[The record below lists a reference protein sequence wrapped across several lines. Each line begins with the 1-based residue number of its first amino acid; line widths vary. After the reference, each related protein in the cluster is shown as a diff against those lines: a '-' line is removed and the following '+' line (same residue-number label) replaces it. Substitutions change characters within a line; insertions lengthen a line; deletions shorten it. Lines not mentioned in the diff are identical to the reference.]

1 MTMAAQTTPDIIQN
15 LLHNIGTPRET
26 ALYLSLLRRG
36 QEKPGVLVKVGGAV
50 LREQIGELVGALAF
64 LAGVGVTPIV
74 VHGGG
79 PQLDE
84 ALDEQGVESV
94 RVDGQRVTTPD
105 VLAVARRVFLAEG
118 ERLAER
124 LERAGARARP
134 VSSGLVEAEAMDADR
149 LGLVGRASG
158 VRAETLLSVW
168 RSGAV
173 PIVPALGETPG
184 GQILNVNA
192 DGVAAMLAHRLAI
205 PKVVFLTG
213 TGGLLDAQGRRV
225 PAVNLIEDYD
235 RMLGEGLVTG
245 GMAVKLREI
254 KAMLDAHPGECSVSI
269 ASPGHLVRE
278 LLTHR
283 GDGTLV
289 RKGVTIS
296 EVRELSVGD
305 KDVLGR
311 LIESSFGRTLRE
323 DYFERTPIER
333 VLVSSDRLAA
343 AVMLE
348 AEHAAYLDKF
358 AVTPEAQ
365 GAGVGA
371 SLWRRITETSPRL
384 FWRCRA
390 GNPIARWYFE
400 RADGMARHGE
410 WIVFWRGM
418 ENRREIDRCV
428 RWSLSIEP
436 SFVSAEESP
445 VGV

>member
-1 MTMAAQTTPDIIQN
+1 MTAPTTPDIIQN

-36 QEKPGVLVKVGGAV
+36 KDTPGVLIKVGGAI
-50 LREQIGELVGALAF
+50 LRDQLDELVGALAF
-64 LAGVGVTPIV
+64 LAGVGVTPVV

-84 ALDEQGVESV
+84 ALEEAGVQSH
-94 RVDGQRVTTPD
+94 RVDGQRATTPE
-105 VLAVARRVFLAEG
+105 VLAVARRVFHAEG

-124 LERAGARARP
+124 LERAGVRARP
-134 VSSGLVEAEAMDADR
+134 IISGLVEAEPLDPER
-149 LGLVGRASG
+149 LGLVGRAVGLRPDSML
-158 VRAETLLSVW
+158 AAW
-168 RSGAV
+168 RSGVV
-173 PIVPALGETPG
+173 PIIPSLGETPG

-192 DGVAAMLAHRLAI
+192 DAVAAMLVHRLAI

-213 TGGLLDAQGRRV
+213 TGGLLDAEGKRV
-225 PAVNLIEDYD
+225 PAVNLAEDYD
-235 RMLGEGLVTG
+235 RLLGDGVVTG

-269 ASPGHLVRE
+269 ASPDHLARE

-296 EVRELSVGD
+296 EMRELDAGD
-305 KDVLGR
+305 RESLRR
-311 LIESSFGRTLRE
+311 LVESSFGRTLKE
-323 DYFERTPIER
+323 DYFTVTPISR
-333 VLVSSDRLAA
+333 VLVSSDRNAA
-343 AVMLE
+343 AILIE
-348 AEHAAYLDKF
+348 TEHATYLDKF

-371 SLWRRITETSPRL
+371 SLWRRITESAPRL
-384 FWRCRA
+384 FWRCRTD
-390 GNPIARWYFE
+390 NPILRWYFE
-400 RADGMARHGE
+400 RADGMARHGN

-428 RWSLSIEP
+428 RWSLALEP
-436 SFVSAEESP
+436 SFLSPAEAT